1 MNDSLSSS
9 QDSSKRGS
17 VVASNKQV
25 KPALRRTS
33 KQSQGL
39 SERKQ
44 SELPLNPESN
54 SSQEEEELKQEA
66 PKQQ

>member
-9 QDSSKRGS
+9 QESSKRGS

-25 KPALRRTS
+25 KPALRRAS

-54 SSQEEEELKQEA
+54 SSQEEEELKQKP